1 MEDLGVVFPSR
12 ERSVGRDQFCP
23 CHTHTHTHPHVAGSR
38 RSPAAPRPLLSG
50 SQPLSPSTTDVCR
63 ALVGAGAADVVW
75 PQGALRLAENQISSR
90 KRRARDR
97 GR

>member
-1 MEDLGVVFPSR
+1 MEDLGVLFPSR

-23 CHTHTHTHPHVAGSR
+23 CHTHTPPHVAESR

-50 SQPLSPSTTDVCR
+50 SQPLSRSTTDVCR

-75 PQGALRLAENQISSR
+75 PQGALRLAENQILSR
-90 KRRARDR
+90 KRRARGR